1 MSANGR
7 LLPKLILI
15 AGLTGCRAE
24 PPPQGVDD
32 ALPPELGDAGT
43 VQGRFY
49 ERAVVF
55 TTSVGDSTLIVPWL
69 FSARTKPGAVARTAR
84 AWLARGGEWEPFFE
98 ETWETPPTRVPWRL
112 HPRGP
117 LRLVVGEGEAMEA
130 LLFEE
135 GRRRLDVEIGATRTV
150 WNGSQ
155 GETFTVAD
163 GAAVLSE
170 QRLPGLVLDFARAH
184 RGEAPPPGDWMFLI
198 SGDSVQV
205 VLSGKDEPTADGGT
219 LEGWARLQEE
229 SEIPWRDIAVSWAET
244 RAFEEARREV
254 PVRWSLATGDAE
266 MSAELEVK
274 TAHIEAGEGEGPL
287 LPVDALLEV
296 EGSLRI
302 GEATYPVRGLVR
314 HGQR

>member
-1 MSANGR
+1 MSAMR
-7 LLPKLILI
+7 HPLATVILM

-32 ALPPELGDAGT
+32 ASPPELGADGNL
-43 VQGRFY
+43 QGQVY

-69 FSARTKPGAVARTAR
+69 FGARTRPGGVTRTAR
-84 AWLARGGEWEPFFE
+84 AWLARGGEWEPFFQE
-98 ETWETPPTRVPWRL
+98 SWETPPTRVPWRL
-112 HPRGP
+112 HPRGG
-117 LRLVVGEGEAMEA
+117 LRLVVGEGEALEA

-135 GRRRLDVEIGATRTV
+135 GRRRLEVEIGGTRAE

-184 RGEAPPPGDWMFLI
+184 RGESPPPGDWMFLI
-198 SGDSVQV
+198 SGDSLQV
-205 VLSGKDEPTADGGT
+205 VLSGKDEPSAAGGT
-219 LEGWARLQEE
+219 LEGWARLQDA
-229 SEIPWRDIAVSWAET
+229 SEIPWRDVSVSWAET

-254 PVRWSLATGDAE
+254 PVRWSLATGDGE
-266 MSAELEVK
+266 MSADLEVK

-296 EGSLRI
+296 TGNLRI
-302 GEATYPVRGLVR
+302 GDAAYPVRGLVR